1 MYYIHNSK
9 NVHYTKHYSVVDTC
23 SIQSLLKASFMS
35 TRVEMGCFRWDY
47 NPQLR
52 VILMLTANMSICYSV
67 IVIYAE

>member
-1 MYYIHNSK
+1 
-9 NVHYTKHYSVVDTC
+9 
-23 SIQSLLKASFMS
+23 MS